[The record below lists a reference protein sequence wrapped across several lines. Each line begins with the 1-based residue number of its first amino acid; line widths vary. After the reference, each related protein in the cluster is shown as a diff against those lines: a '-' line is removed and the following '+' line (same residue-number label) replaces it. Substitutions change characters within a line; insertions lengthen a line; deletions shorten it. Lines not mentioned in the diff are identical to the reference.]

1 MSKTK
6 VHHFLV
12 WHLVLVRWPFRE
24 IFLGWIWGGLR
35 TALTYIYHIFPHIC
49 PPVTQSWRHEHE
61 KEWERGWSDPYSR
74 IRSNLLLITA
84 RPSPSLSRQRG
95 VKQAEPSSPH
105 DPSDNSSVNTHTH
118 KKTWWFIWNEV
129 IIFMSTKSWSL
140 QNTVPQP
147 HPLIIRQKLNNRQ
160 SEAL

>member
-1 MSKTK
+1 MTFFCKS
-6 VHHFLV
+6 FC
-12 WHLVLVRWPFRE
+12 E
-24 IFLGWIWGGLR
+24 IFLGWIWGGMR

-118 KKTWWFIWNEV
+118 KKKTLMIYLKWSHHLHEHQELEFAKHC
-129 IIFMSTKSWSL
+129 STTPSTHYKTKSK
-140 QNTVPQP
+140 Q
-147 HPLIIRQKLNNRQ
+147 
-160 SEAL
+160 